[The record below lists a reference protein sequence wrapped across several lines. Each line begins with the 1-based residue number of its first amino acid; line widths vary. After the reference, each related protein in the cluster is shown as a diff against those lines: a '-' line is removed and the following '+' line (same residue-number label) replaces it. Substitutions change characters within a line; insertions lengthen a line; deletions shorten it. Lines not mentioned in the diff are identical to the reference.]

1 MKTLPAFTWILP
13 LGCAALLSACNT
25 SEPLPQCTVGRG
37 EHAVRYTLVK
47 GSGPCAQKHAEK
59 VGAQIFRTPG
69 SGIPPS
75 LDIKPAP
82 LAANL
87 GKDTANSDTASG
99 DFTTEYPSEDELCLV
114 PTLSE
119 ARQRVVQ
126 ADGTTKDMR
135 YQFSNVRVQGSS
147 AIPGTQWSA
156 DLTYIEDDCI
166 ATYTAVGMFPAIKCE
181 KTVLAED
188 GKTKVTVRDPAICQK
203 PQPGLS
209 IDPAFPTTCDET
221 TNLCVLKG
229 EPPSL
234 IRQP

>member
-13 LGCAALLSACNT
+13 LGCATLLSACDT

-37 EHAVRYTLVK
+37 EHAVRYTLVS

-59 VGAQIFRTPG
+59 LGAQIFRTPG

-75 LDIKPAP
+75 LDFKPAP
-82 LAANL
+82 LAANQ
-87 GKDTANSDTASG
+87 GKDTANPVAAAG
-99 DFTTEYPSEDELCLV
+99 DFTTEYPNPQELCV
-114 PTLSE
+114 VDTMSE
-119 ARQRVVQ
+119 ARQRVAQ
-126 ADGTTKDMR
+126 ADGTTTDIR
-135 YQFSNVRVQGSS
+135 YQFSNVRVQGSA
-147 AIPGTQWSA
+147 AIPGTQWIA
-156 DLTYIEDDCI
+156 DLTYMENDCT
-166 ATYTAVGMFPAIKCE
+166 ATYVAVGMFPALKCE
-181 KTVLAED
+181 RTVA
-188 GKTKVTVRDPAICQK
+188 GKVQRDPTICQQ

-221 TNLCVLKG
+221 TNLCVLAG